1 MKELHPDQCTTIYL
15 EKFKDKNP
23 KDVKE
28 IITALYDNYY
38 CASLKTYQDSL
49 CTKLQCESSK
59 SRSFDD
65 IYYLCKSYLPAT
77 TVKDVIEVLLNLKIN
92 DKVIYGGSCGGIK
105 KIVIS
110 FHPMK
115 DIKRAFI
122 NGTYDQSV
130 SNSQHNS
137 QWNWK
142 ELLEMIEITNNQQY
156 NEYVKH
162 LE

>member
-1 MKELHPDQCTTIYL
+1 MKELYPDQCTTIYL
-15 EKFKDKNP
+15 EQFKDKNP

-28 IITALYDNYY
+28 IITALYKNNYGY
-38 CASLKTYQDSL
+38 ALKTYQDSL
-49 CTKLQCESSK
+49 CTKVQCEANK

-92 DKVIYGGSCGGIK
+92 NKVIYGGSCGGIK
-105 KIVIS
+105 KIVINFYS
-110 FHPMK
+110 ME
-115 DIKRAFI
+115 DIKRAF
-122 NGTYDQSV
+122 NDETYDKSV
-130 SNSQHNS
+130 GNSQYNS

-142 ELLEMIEITNNQQY
+142 ELFKMINITNNQQY

>member
-28 IITALYDNYY
+28 IIIALYNNNY

-59 SRSFDD
+59 SRSFND

-77 TVKDVIEVLLNLKIN
+77 APKDVIEVLLNLKIN
-92 DKVIYGGSCGGIK
+92 NKVIYGGACGNIK
-105 KIVIS
+105 KIVINFYS
-110 FHPMK
+110 MSE
-115 DIKRAFI
+115 IKAAFI
-122 NGTYDQSV
+122 DGTYDKYIDK
-130 SNSQHNS
+130 SQYNS

-142 ELLEMIEITNNQQY
+142 ELLEMIGITNNQQY
-156 NEYVKH
+156 NKYVKH